1 MVGAEEISNENGSIQ
16 FSLRVTE
23 TKELRPKP
31 EVRAAETTGA
41 LAPYQINI
49 SGSQLLIGLVSA
61 LCAVGFMLWAFCK
74 LWLFE

>member
-1 MVGAEEISNENGSIQ
+1 MVGAEEISNENRSIQ
-16 FSLRVTE
+16 FSLKVTE

-49 SGSQLLIGLVSA
+49 SGSQLLIGSVSA
-61 LCAVGFMLWAFCK
+61 LCALGILLWAFLK